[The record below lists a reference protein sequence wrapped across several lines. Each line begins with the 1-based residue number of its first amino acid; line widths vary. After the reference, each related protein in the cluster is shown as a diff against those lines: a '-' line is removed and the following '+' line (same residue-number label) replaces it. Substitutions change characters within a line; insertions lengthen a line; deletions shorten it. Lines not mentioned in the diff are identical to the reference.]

1 VTAKARPISKQIA
14 SVKHEFMRRPQGL
27 IDHVERVLVEALD
40 LARRWDVDPR
50 RTELAVWGHDLFRA
64 HPPAEQLR
72 LAAEAGLTVTADDAR
87 NPVMLHGPLGAAFLE
102 TRFGVA
108 DAEVLDAVRLHTTGS
123 AEMPLLAKLILLA
136 DKVERRKRKRA
147 AALASIRLAARRDID
162 TALLCWADWKW
173 VDERERGWE
182 SYPAHWAARTRWVAE
197 HHQEIALPGR
207 VGDEEYLAAA
217 LLEL

>member
-1 VTAKARPISKQIA
+1 VTAKARPITKQIA
-14 SVKHEFMRRPQGL
+14 AVKHELMRRPTGL
-27 IDHVERVLVEALD
+27 IAHVERVLVEALD

-64 HPPAEQLR
+64 HAPAEQLR
-72 LAAEAGLTVTADDAR
+72 LAQEAGLPVCDEDVRT
-87 NPVMLHGPLGAAFLE
+87 PVMLHGPLGAALLE
-102 TRFGVA
+102 SRFGVS
-108 DAEVLDAVRLHTTGS
+108 DTEVLDAVRLHTSGS
-123 AEMPLLAKLILLA
+123 AEMPMLATVILLA
-136 DKVERRKRKRA
+136 DKVERRKRRRVA
-147 AALASIRLAARRDID
+147 VIPSIRLAARRDLD

-197 HHQEIALPGR
+197 HHREAALPGR
-207 VGDEEYLAAA
+207 VDGEAYLAA